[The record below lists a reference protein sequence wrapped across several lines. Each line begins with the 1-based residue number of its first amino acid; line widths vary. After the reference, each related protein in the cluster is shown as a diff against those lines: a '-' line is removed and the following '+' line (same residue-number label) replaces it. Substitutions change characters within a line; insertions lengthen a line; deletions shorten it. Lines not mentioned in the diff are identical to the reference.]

1 MNRANARRRLLPL
14 LALPLALTA
23 CGGGFVLFW
32 SDDDD
37 RPPPRI
43 VIENPTTDPFFTTNV
58 PVLALGGSVAHARRV
73 VVSNTSTGEAVEAQ
87 QTNPGGHGNWFID
100 GLALALGSN
109 VLAATAE
116 GRHGATDRDFLTVNR
131 LP

>member
-1 MNRANARRRLLPL
+1 MNRATARRLLPM
-14 LALPLALTA
+14 LALPLALSA
-23 CGGGFVLFW
+23 CGGGFVLYW

-43 VIENPTTDPFFTTNV
+43 VIENPTTDPVFSTNV
-58 PVLALGGSVAHARRV
+58 PVLALGGSVSHARRV
-73 VVSNTSTGEAVEAQ
+73 VVSNTTTGEAVEAQ

-100 GLALALGSN
+100 GLALASGSN
-109 VLAATAE
+109 VLVATAE

-131 LP
+131 PP